1 MRQAGAICAV
11 LWGSMW
17 RCYMGERRARLG
29 CLAGRMQMQS
39 RMWRMGWDGM
49 WREHTILAEQLSQRG
64 VRGNRYWSDRH
75 ADGNTQA
82 VALLSVVAEAVRPPK
97 ANRITCNPPGL
108 ATDETEALLDPSS
121 TRLREQ
127 KRWRRSAPS
136 RVRRGTETNAPLRP
150 LVRGLKLSAA
160 HAYLDVSLA
169 PPTVPQS
176 ECSHTDDSP

>member
-1 MRQAGAICAV
+1 
-11 LWGSMW
+11 
-17 RCYMGERRARLG
+17 
-29 CLAGRMQMQS
+29 MQS

-160 HAYLDVSLA
+160 HAYLDLSLA